1 MVPALM
7 QGDNTGTRILEGLF
21 MIIGRILSVHVG
33 KAAELRGK
41 PGKKSAID
49 KRPVQGAVALG
60 RFGFEGDVQVDRRY
74 HGGPFKA
81 VCAYCSHNHRYW
93 EESYGVTMPPGSF
106 GENIH
111 LEGGDDGEVCLGD
124 LIGVGDVRLRISGPR
139 GPCSNLGAHWGL
151 KDLHLRAKKE
161 RKTGYYLSVEE
172 QGVVEAGTDLVLL
185 DRPHPEWTITSI
197 WNVLDGPVP
206 SVEEI
211 RSLQENPFL
220 DEDWAPNLRSLLRR
234 ADKNAAT

>member
-1 MVPALM
+1 
-7 QGDNTGTRILEGLF
+7 
-21 MIIGRILSVHVG
+21 MIVGRILSVHVG
-33 KAAELRGK
+33 KAADLRGK

-81 VCAYCSHNHRYW
+81 VCAYCSEFHRHW
-93 EESYGVTMPPGSF
+93 EQFYDVSMPPGSF

-111 LEGGDDGEVCLGD
+111 LDGADDGEMCLGD

-139 GPCSNLGAHWGL
+139 GPCSNLAAHWGV

-161 RKTGYYLSVEE
+161 RKTGYYLSVEKE
-172 QGVVEAGTDLVLL
+172 GEVAGGTDLVLL
-185 DRPHPEWTITSI
+185 ERPHPKWTITAI
-197 WNVLDGPVP
+197 WEILDGATPAAAD
-206 SVEEI
+206 I
-211 RSLQENPFL
+211 HDLQSIHWL
-220 DEDWAPNLRSLLRR
+220 DEDWTPKLRSLLRR
-234 ADKNAAT
+234 AEEREST